1 MIGDQRLRLVAALV
15 AVGCLSQVTHLPV
28 AVAALCAALVLGWR
42 RISLRRLIH
51 LEAFVLVLL
60 VMLPLTMPMLAMSI
74 LLLICPGPSRA
85 CSRAGR
91 RLEALAHPK
100 GRSAAEE

>member
-1 MIGDQRLRLVAALV
+1 MNRAGGMSVLNYKEIKPQGHREGIMDINQAL
-15 AVGCLSQVTHLPV
+15 
-28 AVAALCAALVLGWR
+28 ALDNGARFSTGALIDSVMSWPTKPF
-42 RISLRRLIH
+42 S
-51 LEAFVLVLL
+51 
-60 VMLPLTMPMLAMSI
+60 MLPLTMPMLAMSI

-91 RLEALAHPK
+91 RFEALAHPK